1 MKLTDFAT
9 PTFFENP
16 YPTYQTLRAEGP
28 LVQVAPHALM
38 SGHYDVVDAL
48 LHDRRMGRSYMEG
61 IRKLYGDEAPNMPL
75 FQGFSRMFL
84 LINPPAH
91 TLVRSLLMK
100 VFNARQMEG
109 MRAVAQTTA
118 HSLLDRFEARGGADL
133 TAEFA
138 FPLPVEIICRMLD
151 LPVEHAQ
158 QLGGAASKI
167 AKALDPVPLG
177 ADELQITSA
186 AYDELAQYF
195 GGLIEERRAQ
205 PGSDLISMLI
215 SVEENGQTLSHDE
228 IVSNVILLFLAG
240 HETTSNMI
248 GNMLVALHRNPQQ
261 LEGLKRDHAQIPKA
275 VLECLRYDGSVQMA
289 ARTAL
294 EDIDV
299 AGARIARGTLVFLSL
314 GAANRDPAKFVDPD
328 RLDIT
333 RNEGRVQTFG
343 AGIHHCLGYRL
354 ALIELETA
362 LQVLLERLPQLRLIG
377 LDTLSWNQRGNLRGV
392 DTLMAQW

>member
-1 MKLTDFAT
+1 MRLTDFAT
-9 PTFFENP
+9 PAFFENP
-16 YPTYQTLRAEGP
+16 YPTYQTLRAEGV
-28 LVQVAPHALM
+28 LVQVAPNVLI
-38 SGHYDVVDAL
+38 SGRYDIVDTL
-48 LHDRRMGRSYMEG
+48 LHDRRMGRNYMES
-61 IRKLYGDEAPNMPL
+61 IRILYGDDAPKMPL

-100 VFNARQMEG
+100 VFTAHQLES

-118 HSLLDRFEARGGADL
+118 HSLLDRFQASGGADL

-167 AKALDPVPLG
+167 AKVFEPAPLG
-177 ADELQITSA
+177 TDELQITSA
-186 AYDELAQYF
+186 AYEELARYF
-195 GGLIEERRAQ
+195 DVLIEERRAQ

-215 SVEENGQTLSHDE
+215 SVEENGQKLSHDE

-248 GNMLVALHRNPQQ
+248 GNILLALHRNPQQ
-261 LEGLKRDHAQIPKA
+261 LERLKGDHSRIPKA

-289 ARTAL
+289 ARSAL
-294 EDIDV
+294 EDVDM
-299 AGARIARGTLVFLSL
+299 GGTQIARGTVVFLSL
-314 GAANRDPAKFVDPD
+314 GAANRDPAKFTEPD
-328 RLDIT
+328 RLDIA
-333 RNEGRVQTFG
+333 RNEGRVLTFG

-362 LQVLLERLPQLRLIG
+362 LQVLLERLPQLRLTG
-377 LDTLSWNQRGNLRGV
+377 LDTLSWNRRGNLRGV
-392 DTLMAQW
+392 DSLMAQW